1 MPPPMKPDK
10 IPRPA
15 HIRLFGATRVA
26 PEPQLLPKHFRQH
39 ARRLRWRVLRG
50 CWQRFG
56 RCGFRRHGCFRG
68 KYELAPVN
76 KAINLKSQYEI
87 AANSTS
93 VLRLTLTVRRRE
105 RGELPE
111 RFLTA
116 NTREST
122 RICFRVFGVFGGYIS
137 SAGARD
143 FENMNTSP
151 NQ

>member
-93 VLRLTLTVRRRE
+93 VLRLTLTVRPLRTRHDFSECQQAYRE
-105 RGELPE
+105 AADVSLSL
-111 RFLTA
+111 LT
-116 NTREST
+116 
-122 RICFRVFGVFGGYIS
+122 F
-137 SAGARD
+137 
-143 FENMNTSP
+143 
-151 NQ
+151 